1 MQSLKRQSTRTRQQF
16 GLGSASSGLRS
27 DIGKPEDEG
36 EGEGEGEGSTQR
48 DVTTR
53 NVEELIKLYKFNS
66 KQDSLPTKVR
76 EANDAIVMALKCLGV
91 DVSMVK

>member
-1 MQSLKRQSTRTRQQF
+1 M
-16 GLGSASSGLRS
+16 GLRI

-53 NVEELIKLYKFNS
+53 NVEELIRAVQVQFKSRIHCPPKYAKRMTLS
-66 KQDSLPTKVR
+66 S
-76 EANDAIVMALKCLGV
+76 
-91 DVSMVK
+91 

>member
-1 MQSLKRQSTRTRQQF
+1 MVQRTDTLPRPRARVPRVPR
-16 GLGSASSGLRS
+16 GA
-27 DIGKPEDEG
+27 EG
-36 EGEGEGEGSTQR
+36 DGSTQR

-66 KQDSLPTKVR
+66 KQDSLPAKVR